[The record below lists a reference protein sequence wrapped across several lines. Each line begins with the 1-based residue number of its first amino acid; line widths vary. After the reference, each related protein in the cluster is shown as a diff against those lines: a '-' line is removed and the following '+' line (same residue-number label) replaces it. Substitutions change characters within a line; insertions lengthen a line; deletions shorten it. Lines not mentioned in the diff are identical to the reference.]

1 MRRSRL
7 IAQVF
12 SDFAFAD
19 ASTTCAPI
27 VAMSSRA
34 PYRGGRGRGRGRGRS
49 FSDRPYN
56 DGGRDQFVT
65 VESHFQSVHDA
76 NLGLRHG
83 SRGSSSN
90 HDPRRFNNGEP
101 YRQFQPPL
109 TQQQQQQPFHQPPFN
124 QNYGFRPPPHRG
136 QWQPNHSPSSQSY
149 SACPPPPFYQN
160 QMSRPP
166 PQRSFRQ
173 RPRSKPSD
181 YREWE
186 YAKTA
191 PPPGSEKF
199 VVLSYNILADY
210 LANDHWRNLYFHIPR
225 NMLSWGWRKNK
236 LVFELGLWSADIMC
250 LQEVD
255 KFQDLEEEMKIRG
268 YSGIWK
274 MRTGNAVDGCAIF
287 WRSNRFKLVHEESI
301 QFNQLGLRDNVA
313 QICVLETLLNSH
325 TKEIEVSPSESC
337 SRRVV
342 ICNIHVLFNPKRG
355 DFKLGQVRTLLERAH
370 AVSKLWD
377 DAPVVLCGDF
387 NCTPKSHLYNFISE
401 RKLDLSGL
409 ARDKVSGQDSAAI
422 RPPRPEIY
430 RTRVQSANKSPQGQ
444 VQRQDLIANARMEN
458 NSNKDIEK
466 TPSRNTSELPCGTTN
481 LASHEATSSS
491 GVLPSEDSAPV
502 CNLGIENRK
511 RDDSGHLSIAEEDP
525 SSVTKSDPE
534 PSHASNAKEELR
546 EKLSASSVL
555 SATEHYPE
563 EIVSSAQNISSS
575 LSANVENMV
584 EMKLDGLT
592 LDEPVVF
599 ALDEEGIGEDGETFL
614 AKLHNNDLSQ
624 KEELVNEFSCKSDS
638 EALDYGKITYNPS
651 AWTPMEIATATGDPE
666 KSTVEHAMELKSTY
680 SEIEGQANTRDENGE
695 PVVTSYHRC
704 FMGTVDYIW
713 RSEGLQTVR
722 VLAPIPKQA
731 MQWTLG
737 FPTPKWG
744 SDHIALV
751 SELAFCSSK
760 SPPKS

>member
-1 MRRSRL
+1 MRRSRSVV
-7 IAQVF
+7 QVF
-12 SDFAFAD
+12 SDAAISN
-19 ASTTCAPI
+19 ATTTCAPF
-27 VAMSSRA
+27 VTMSSR
-34 PYRGGRGRGRGRGRS
+34 PLQYGGGRGRARGQGFGQGGRS

-56 DGGRDQFVT
+56 DAGGHQFVT
-65 VESHFQSVHDA
+65 GDSHFQSVHDA
-76 NLGLRHG
+76 NFEFRHG
-83 SRGSSSN
+83 NRGVSSSSSL
-90 HDPRRFNNGEP
+90 DPRRFNHV
-101 YRQFQPPL
+101 Q
-109 TQQQQQQPFHQPPFN
+109 QPPFN
-124 QNYGFRPPPHRG
+124 QNYQLRPPPPQA
-136 QWQPNHSPSSQSY
+136 QWRPNHPPSGQSY
-149 SACPPPPFYQN
+149 SACPPPPQFYQN

-191 PPPGSEKF
+191 PSPGTEKF

-236 LVFELGLWSADIMC
+236 IVFELGLWSADIMC

-255 KFQDLEEEMKIRG
+255 KFQDLEEELKLRG

-287 WRSNRFKLVHEESI
+287 WRSNRFKLVQEESI
-301 QFNQLGLRDNVA
+301 QFNQLSLRDNVA
-313 QICVLETLLNSH
+313 QICVLEALLNSH
-325 TKEIEVSPSESC
+325 AKENEASPSESC
-337 SRRVV
+337 SHRVV
-342 ICNIHVLFNPKRG
+342 VCNIHVLYNPKRG

-401 RKLDLSGL
+401 GKLDLSGV
-409 ARDKVSGQDSAAI
+409 ARNKVSGQESAEI

-430 RTRVQSANKSPQGQ
+430 TRFQSDNKSPQGQ
-444 VQRQDLIANARMEN
+444 VQPQDSNSIANARMDN
-458 NSNKDIEK
+458 NSNMDVGKA
-466 TPSRNTSELPCGTTN
+466 PSIRNTSELPCGDTV
-481 LASHEATSSS
+481 LAGHKATSSS
-491 GVLPSEDSAPV
+491 VRVLPGEDLASG
-502 CNLGIENRK
+502 CNLGGQNRQP
-511 RDDSGHLSIAEEDP
+511 DDAGDLSLAEGL
-525 SSVTKSDPE
+525 SSVTISDPE
-534 PSHASNAKEELR
+534 LPHTSSANDDSR
-546 EKLSASSVL
+546 EKLSASSVI
-555 SATEHYPE
+555 SATEHSPE
-563 EIVSSAQNISSS
+563 EIVSNAQNESSS
-575 LSANVENMV
+575 LSTKVDTSA
-584 EMKLDGLT
+584 EMKLDDLR
-592 LDEPVVF
+592 LDEAAVL
-599 ALDEEGIGEDGETFL
+599 AQEEEGIGEDGETFL
-614 AKLHNNDLSQ
+614 AKLHDNNEDLSQ
-624 KEELVNEFSCKSDS
+624 TGELVNDISRESGS
-638 EALDYGKITYNPS
+638 EAFDYGKITYNPAS
-651 AWTPMEIATATGDPE
+651 WTPMEIAAATGDPE
-666 KSTVEHAMELKSTY
+666 RSTVEHALELKSTY
-680 SEIEGQANTRDENGE
+680 SEVEGKANTRDENGE

-731 MQWTLG
+731 MQWTPG

-751 SELAFCSSK
+751 SELAFCGSK
-760 SPPKS
+760 SVPKS

>member
-7 IAQVF
+7 VAQVF
-12 SDFAFAD
+12 SD
-19 ASTTCAPI
+19 ASTTSASI

-34 PYRGGRGRGRGRGRS
+34 PYRGSRGRGRGQRS

-56 DGGRDQFVT
+56 NAGRDQFVT
-65 VESHFQSVHDA
+65 ADSHFQSVHDA
-76 NLGLRHG
+76 NLRFRH
-83 SRGSSSN
+83 
-90 HDPRRFNNGEP
+90 GEP
-101 YRQFQPPL
+101 YQQPQPPVY
-109 TQQQQQQPFHQPPFN
+109 QQQQPPFN
-124 QNYGFRPPPHRG
+124 PNYQFRPPPPSRG
-136 QWQPNHSPSSQSY
+136 QWQQFHQPNQSPSNQNY
-149 SACPPPPFYQN
+149 AACPPPPPFYQN
-160 QMSRPP
+160 QMSQPP

-191 PPPGSEKF
+191 LPPGSEKF

-210 LANDHWRNLYFHIPR
+210 LANDHWRSLYFHIPR
-225 NMLSWGWRKNK
+225 NMLSWGWRKSK
-236 LVFELGLWSADIMC
+236 IVFELGLWSADIMC

-255 KFQDLEEEMKIRG
+255 KFQDLEEDLKHRG

-313 QICVLETLLNSH
+313 QICVLETLLTSH
-325 TKEIEVSPSESC
+325 TKENEASPPESSAGSC
-337 SRRVV
+337 RVV

-355 DFKLGQVRTLLERAH
+355 DFKLGQVRTLLDRAH

-409 ARDKVSGQDSAAI
+409 ARDKVSGQVSAEI

-430 RTRVQSANKSPQGQ
+430 TTRFQSANKSPQGQ
-444 VQRQDLIANARMEN
+444 VQPPNSITNAHIEEN
-458 NSNKDIEK
+458 NSYIDVGKG
-466 TPSRNTSELPCGTTN
+466 PSKNTSELPCGDTI
-481 LASHEATSSS
+481 LAGHEATSSS
-491 GVLPSEDSAPV
+491 DRVLPSEDLASD
-502 CNLGIENRK
+502 CNLGKEDRK
-511 RDDSGHLSIAEEDP
+511 PDASGDLSVAEDLSLVTLSDTAQA
-525 SSVTKSDPE
+525 SSTKV
-534 PSHASNAKEELR
+534 NLNTEL
-546 EKLSASSVL
+546 SGSSVL
-555 SATEHYPE
+555 SVTEQSPE
-563 EIVSSAQNISSS
+563 EIVSSDQNSSSS
-575 LSANVENMV
+575 LSTKVDTTLSEI
-584 EMKLDGLT
+584 KLGGLT

-599 ALDEEGIGEDGETFL
+599 AQDEEDLGEDGETFL
-614 AKLHNNDLSQ
+614 AKLHDNNEDLSQ
-624 KEELVNEFSCKSDS
+624 KGEHLNEFSHKPDS
-638 EALDYGKITYNPS
+638 EAFNNEKIMYNPS
-651 AWTPMEIATATGDPE
+651 SWTPMEIATATGNPE
-666 KSTVEHAMELKSTY
+666 RTTVEHALELKSTY
-680 SEIEGQANTRDENGE
+680 SEVEGQANTRDENGE

-731 MQWTLG
+731 MQWTPG

-760 SPPKS
+760 SVLRKIKIIIFVSQLFRF

>member
-7 IAQVF
+7 VVQVF
-12 SDFAFAD
+12 SDAAISN
-19 ASTTCAPI
+19 ASTNCAPI
-27 VAMSSRA
+27 VAMSSH
-34 PYRGGRGRGRGRGRS
+34 PLYRGGRGRGRGRGGRS

-56 DGGRDQFVT
+56 DAGRGQFIT
-65 VESHFQSVHDA
+65 GDSHFQSVHDA
-76 NLGLRHG
+76 NLEFRHG
-83 SRGSSSN
+83 IRGSSSSN
-90 HDPRRFNNGEP
+90 LDPRRFNHV
-101 YRQFQPPL
+101 
-109 TQQQQQQPFHQPPFN
+109 QQQQQPPLN
-124 QNYGFRPPPHRG
+124 QNYEFRPSPPPRG
-136 QWQPNHSPSSQSY
+136 QWQQPNHHPPSGQNY

-160 QMSRPP
+160 QMSRRPP
-166 PQRSFRQ
+166 PQHSFRQ

-191 PPPGSEKF
+191 PSHGCEKF

-225 NMLSWGWRKNK
+225 NMLSWGWRKSK
-236 LVFELGLWSADIMC
+236 IVFELGLWSADILC

-255 KFQDLEEEMKIRG
+255 KFQDLEEELKLRG

-313 QICVLETLLNSH
+313 QICVFETLLNSH
-325 TKEIEVSPSESC
+325 SKENEASSSESC

-342 ICNIHVLFNPKRG
+342 ICNIHVLYNPKRG

-387 NCTPKSHLYNFISE
+387 NCTPKSHLYNFILE
-401 RKLDLSGL
+401 GKLDLSGL
-409 ARDKVSGQDSAAI
+409 PRNKVSGQESTEI

-430 RTRVQSANKSPQGQ
+430 TRFQSANKSPQGQ
-444 VQRQDLIANARMEN
+444 VQPPDSMANTRMEN
-458 NSNKDIEK
+458 NSSMDVGKASSIRK
-466 TPSRNTSELPCGTTN
+466 TSDLPCGDTV
-481 LASHEATSSS
+481 LAGHKATSSTVR
-491 GVLPSEDSAPV
+491 VLPGEDLASG
-502 CNLGIENRK
+502 CNLGRQNRK
-511 RDDSGHLSIAEEDP
+511 PDDAGDLSIAECL
-525 SSVTKSDPE
+525 SSVTISDPE
-534 PSHASNAKEELR
+534 PPHTPNAKENSR
-546 EKLSASSVL
+546 EKLSASSVI
-555 SATEHYPE
+555 SATDHSPE
-563 EIVSSAQNISSS
+563 EIVSNAQTDSSCLSSKIDTSA
-575 LSANVENMV
+575 
-584 EMKLDGLT
+584 EMKLDDLT
-592 LDEPVVF
+592 LDKAVVL
-599 ALDEEGIGEDGETFL
+599 AQEEEGVREDGETFL
-614 AKLHNNDLSQ
+614 AKLHNSNADLSQ
-624 KEELVNEFSCKSDS
+624 TGELVNEFSRESGS
-638 EALDYGKITYNPS
+638 EAFDCGKITYNPAS
-651 AWTPMEIATATGDPE
+651 WTPMEIAAATGDPE
-666 KSTVEHAMELKSTY
+666 RSTVEHALELKSTY
-680 SEIEGQANTRDENGE
+680 SEIEGKANTRDENGE

-731 MQWTLG
+731 MQWTPG

-760 SPPKS
+760 SGPKS

>member
-1 MRRSRL
+1 MGDWVWSL
-7 IAQVF
+7 TEQ
-12 SDFAFAD
+12 
-19 ASTTCAPI
+19 
-27 VAMSSRA
+27 
-34 PYRGGRGRGRGRGRS
+34 YRGFRGRGRGGGRS

-65 VESHFQSVHDA
+65 GDSHFQSVHDA
-76 NLGLRHG
+76 NREFRHG
-83 SRGSSSN
+83 NRVSSSN
-90 HDPRRFNNGEP
+90 LDPRRPG
-101 YRQFQPPL
+101 QW
-109 TQQQQQQPFHQPPFN
+109 QQFHQPN
-124 QNYGFRPPPHRG
+124 QYPPS
-136 QWQPNHSPSSQSY
+136 NQSY
-149 SACPPPPFYQN
+149 AACPPPPFYHQN
-160 QMSRPP
+160 QISRPP

-191 PPPGSEKF
+191 PSPGSEKF

-210 LANDHWRNLYFHIPR
+210 LANDHWRSLYFHIPR
-225 NMLSWGWRKNK
+225 NMLSWGWRKSK
-236 LVFELGLWSADIMC
+236 IVFELGLWSADIMC

-255 KFQDLEEEMKIRG
+255 RFQDLEEELKPRG

-313 QICVLETLLNSH
+313 QICVLETLSNSQ
-325 TKEIEVSPSESC
+325 TKENEVSPSESS

-355 DFKLGQVRTLLERAH
+355 DFKLGQVRTLLQKAH

-377 DAPVVLCGDF
+377 DAPVVICGDF

-401 RKLDLSGL
+401 QKLDLSGL
-409 ARDKVSGQDSAAI
+409 ARDRISGQDSATI

-430 RTRVQSANKSPQGQ
+430 TMRFQTANKSPQGQ
-444 VQRQDLIANARMEN
+444 VQPPDLSANAHMEN
-458 NSNKDIEK
+458 NSNMDLGKPP
-466 TPSRNTSELPCGTTN
+466 TRNTSELPCADTVVTGD
-481 LASHEATSSS
+481 EATSSS
-491 GVLPSEDSAPV
+491 DRVLPGKDQTSD
-502 CNLGIENRK
+502 CNLGRENRK
-511 RDDSGHLSIAEEDP
+511 HDDSEDL
-525 SSVTKSDPE
+525 SSVTRSDPK
-534 PSHASNAKEELR
+534 PPYASNAKEDLR
-546 EKLSASSVL
+546 EKHSAKHS
-555 SATEHYPE
+555 PE

-575 LSANVENMV
+575 LSAEVDTLA

-599 ALDEEGIGEDGETFL
+599 AQDEEDIGEDGETFL
-614 AKLHNNDLSQ
+614 AKLHNTDLSQ
-624 KEELVNEFSCKSDS
+624 KEELVNEFSPKSGSKVYNS
-638 EALDYGKITYNPS
+638 EKITYNPS
-651 AWTPMEIATATGDPE
+651 SWTPMEIATATGDPE
-666 KSTVEHAMELKSTY
+666 RTAVEHAMKLKSTY

-722 VLAPIPKQA
+722 VLAPITKQA
-731 MQWTLG
+731 MQWTPG

-760 SPPKS
+760 ESI

>member
-7 IAQVF
+7 VVQVF
-12 SDFAFAD
+12 SDAAISN

-27 VAMSSRA
+27 AEMSTR
-34 PYRGGRGRGRGRGRS
+34 PLYRGGRGRARGRGGRS

-56 DGGRDQFVT
+56 DAGRGQFVT
-65 VESHFQSVHDA
+65 GDSHFQSVHDA
-76 NLGLRHG
+76 NLEFRHG
-83 SRGSSSN
+83 NRGSSSN
-90 HDPRRFNNGEP
+90 IDPRRFNVG
-101 YRQFQPPL
+101 Q
-109 TQQQQQQPFHQPPFN
+109 QPPFN
-124 QNYGFRPPPHRG
+124 QNYEFRPPPPRG
-136 QWQPNHSPSSQSY
+136 QWQPNHPPSGQNY
-149 SACPPPPFYQN
+149 SACPPPQFYQN
-160 QMSRPP
+160 QMPRPP

-191 PPPGSEKF
+191 PSPGSEKF

-210 LANDHWRNLYFHIPR
+210 LANDHWGNLYFHIPR
-225 NMLSWGWRKNK
+225 NMLSWGWRKNRI
-236 LVFELGLWSADIMC
+236 VFELGLWSADIMC

-255 KFQDLEEEMKIRG
+255 KFQDLEEELKHRG

-301 QFNQLGLRDNVA
+301 QFNQLSLRDNVA
-313 QICVLETLLNSH
+313 QICVFETLLNSH
-325 TKEIEVSPSESC
+325 AKENEASPSESC

-342 ICNIHVLFNPKRG
+342 ICNIHVLYNPKRG
-355 DFKLGQVRTLLERAH
+355 DFKLGQVRTLLEKAH

-377 DAPVVLCGDF
+377 GAPVVLCGDF

-401 RKLDLSGL
+401 GKLDLSGL
-409 ARDKVSGQDSAAI
+409 ARNKVSGQESAEI
-422 RPPRPEIY
+422 RPPRPEIFT
-430 RTRVQSANKSPQGQ
+430 TRFQPANKLPQ
-444 VQRQDLIANARMEN
+444 VQVQPQDSIANARMEN
-458 NSNKDIEK
+458 NSNMDAGKA
-466 TPSRNTSELPCGTTN
+466 PSIRNTSELSCGDTV
-481 LASHEATSSS
+481 LAGNKATSSS
-491 GVLPSEDSAPV
+491 ERVLPGGNLASG
-502 CNLGIENRK
+502 CNLGGQNRK
-511 RDDSGHLSIAEEDP
+511 PDDAGDLSIAECL
-525 SSVTKSDPE
+525 SSVTISDPE
-534 PSHASNAKEELR
+534 PPHTSNDKDDSR
-546 EKLSASSVL
+546 EKLSASSVI
-555 SATEHYPE
+555 SATEHSSE
-563 EIVSSAQNISSS
+563 EIVSNAQNDSSS
-575 LSANVENMV
+575 LSTKVDTSA
-584 EMKLDGLT
+584 EMKLDDLT
-592 LDEPVVF
+592 LEEAVVF
-599 ALDEEGIGEDGETFL
+599 AQDEESIGSQGLCEDGKTFL
-614 AKLHNNDLSQ
+614 AKLHNNNEDLSQ
-624 KEELVNEFSCKSDS
+624 MGGLGDELSRKSGS
-638 EALDYGKITYNPS
+638 EAFDYGKITYNPAS
-651 AWTPMEIATATGDPE
+651 WTPMEIAAATGDPE
-666 KSTVEHAMELKSTY
+666 RSTVEHALELKSTY

-731 MQWTLG
+731 MQWTPG

-760 SPPKS
+760 SRPKS

>member
-1 MRRSRL
+1 MRRSRFVV
-7 IAQVF
+7 QVF
-12 SDFAFAD
+12 SDAALSD

-27 VAMSSRA
+27 VFMCSR
-34 PYRGGRGRGRGRGRS
+34 PLYGGGRGRGRGRGVKS
-49 FSDRPYN
+49 FSDRPY
-56 DGGRDQFVT
+56 DDARRDQLVT
-65 VESHFQSVHDA
+65 GDSHFQSVHDA
-76 NLGLRHG
+76 NLGFRHG
-83 SRGSSSN
+83 NRGSSPN
-90 HDPRRFNNGEP
+90 FDPRRYNHG
-101 YRQFQPPL
+101 
-109 TQQQQQQPFHQPPFN
+109 QQQPPFN
-124 QNYGFRPPPHRG
+124 QNYEFRPPPPRG
-136 QWQPNHSPSSQSY
+136 QWQQFHQPNHSPSSESY

-191 PPPGSEKF
+191 PPHGSEKF

-210 LANDHWRNLYFHIPR
+210 LANDHWRSLYFHIPR
-225 NMLSWGWRKNK
+225 NMLSWGWRKSK

-250 LQEVD
+250 LQVIVPAIVYEVD
-255 KFQDLEEEMKIRG
+255 RFQDLEEEMKLRG

-274 MRTGNAVDGCAIF
+274 MRTGNAVDGCAVF

-313 QICVLETLLNSH
+313 QICVLETLLNSQ
-325 TKEIEVSPSESC
+325 TKENEASPSESC

-355 DFKLGQVRTLLERAH
+355 DFKLGQVRTFLERAH

-409 ARDKVSGQDSAAI
+409 SRDKVSGQVSAKYS
-422 RPPRPEIY
+422 PPRPEMY
-430 RTRVQSANKSPQGQ
+430 TTRPIQFSSFQPANKSPQGQ
-444 VQRQDLIANARMEN
+444 VQPRDSIANARMEN
-458 NSNKDIEK
+458 NSNIDVTI
-466 TPSRNTSELPCGTTN
+466 
-481 LASHEATSSS
+481 LAGHEATSSS
-491 GVLPSEDSAPV
+491 EEVLPDENVASG
-502 CNLGIENRK
+502 CNLGRENRK
-511 RDDSGHLSIAEEDP
+511 PDDSGDLSIAEVLY
-525 SSVTKSDPE
+525 SVTISDPE
-534 PSHASNAKEELR
+534 PPHASNAKEYSR

-555 SATEHYPE
+555 SATENSPE
-563 EIVSSAQNISSS
+563 EIVSNSHNISSS
-575 LSANVENMV
+575 ISAKVDTLA
-584 EMKLDGLT
+584 EMKLDDST
-592 LDEPVVF
+592 SDEAVAF
-599 ALDEEGIGEDGETFL
+599 AQEEEGIGEDGETFS
-614 AKLHNNDLSQ
+614 AKLHNNNLSQ
-624 KEELVNEFSCKSDS
+624 KEELVTEEEGIGED
-638 EALDYGKITYNPS
+638 EKITYNPS
-651 AWTPMEIATATGDPE
+651 SWTPMEIATATGDPE
-666 KSTVEHAMELKSTY
+666 RTTVEHAMELKSTY
-680 SEIEGQANTRDENGE
+680 SEIEGKANTRDENGE
-695 PVVTSYHRC
+695 PAVTSYHRR

-722 VLAPIPKQA
+722 VLAPIPKEA
-731 MQWTLG
+731 MQWTPG

-751 SELAFCSSK
+751 SELAFCSGK
-760 SPPKS
+760 SCPPKS

>member
-1 MRRSRL
+1 MRRSRY
-7 IAQVF
+7 AVQVF
-12 SDFAFAD
+12 SDAALSN

-27 VAMSSRA
+27 VDMSSR
-34 PYRGGRGRGRGRGRS
+34 PLYGGGRGRGRGRGGRS
-49 FSDRPYN
+49 FSNRPYS
-56 DGGRDQFVT
+56 DAGRDNFVT
-65 VESHFQSVHDA
+65 GDSHFQSVHDA
-76 NLGLRHG
+76 NLEFRHG
-83 SRGSSSN
+83 NRVSSSN
-90 HDPRRFNNGEP
+90 PDPRRFNHGQ
-101 YRQFQPPL
+101 R
-109 TQQQQQQPFHQPPFN
+109 PPFN
-124 QNYGFRPPPHRG
+124 QNYEFRPRPPRG
-136 QWQPNHSPSSQSY
+136 QWQQLYQPNHSPSSQSY
-149 SACPPPPFYQN
+149 TACPPPPFYQN
-160 QMSRPP
+160 QVSRPP

-191 PPPGSEKF
+191 PSPGSEKF

-225 NMLSWGWRKNK
+225 NMLSWGWRKSK
-236 LVFELGLWSADIMC
+236 IVFELGLWSADIMC

-255 KFQDLEEEMKIRG
+255 KFQDLEEDLKLRG

-325 TKEIEVSPSESC
+325 TKEDDVSPSESC

-409 ARDKVSGQDSAAI
+409 ARDKVSGQLSATI
-422 RPPRPEIY
+422 RPQRPEVY
-430 RTRVQSANKSPQGQ
+430 TTRFQSANKAPQGQ
-444 VQRQDLIANARMEN
+444 IQPQDSIANAHVES
-458 NSNKDIEK
+458 NSNIDVGK
-466 TPSRNTSELPCGTTN
+466 TSEQ
-481 LASHEATSSS
+481 
-491 GVLPSEDSAPV
+491 VLPGEGPASD
-502 CNLGIENRK
+502 CNLGTVNRNP
-511 RDDSGHLSIAEEDP
+511 DDSGDLSIAEDL
-525 SSVTKSDPE
+525 SAVSISDPK
-534 PSHASNAKEELR
+534 PKHASSAKDDLLNEEL
-546 EKLSASSVL
+546 SVSSVL
-555 SATEHYPE
+555 SATEHTQE
-563 EIVSSAQNISSS
+563 ENMSSDQNISFS
-575 LSANVENMV
+575 LSDKVS
-584 EMKLDGLT
+584 T
-592 LDEPVVF
+592 LDEPAVF
-599 ALDEEGIGEDGETFL
+599 AQDDEGMGEDGEIL
-614 AKLHNNDLSQ
+614 AKLHDNDEDLSQ
-624 KEELVNEFSCKSDS
+624 KEELVSEISPISGSEAFDS
-638 EALDYGKITYNPS
+638 ERITYNPS
-651 AWTPMEIATATGDPE
+651 SWTPMEIATATGDQE
-666 KSTVEHAMELKSTY
+666 RSTVEHAMELKSTY
-680 SEIEGQANTRDENGE
+680 SEVEGKANTRDENGE

-722 VLAPIPKQA
+722 VLAPMPKQA
-731 MQWTLG
+731 MLWTPG

-751 SELAFCSSK
+751 SELAFCDSK
-760 SPPKS
+760 SPPKSSVTA

>member
-1 MRRSRL
+1 MRRSRFFSAL
-7 IAQVF
+7 STATSSPIA
-12 SDFAFAD
+12 
-19 ASTTCAPI
+19 
-27 VAMSSRA
+27 AMSNRT
-34 PYRGGRGRGRGRGRS
+34 PYRGFRGRSRGGGRS
-49 FSDRPYN
+49 FSDRPFN
-56 DGGRDQFVT
+56 DGERDQFIT
-65 VESHFQSVHDA
+65 GDSHFQSVHNA
-76 NLGLRHG
+76 NRDF
-83 SRGSSSN
+83 RN
-90 HDPRRFNNGEP
+90 PDPR
-101 YRQFQPPL
+101 
-109 TQQQQQQPFHQPPFN
+109 
-124 QNYGFRPPPHRG
+124 RG
-136 QWQPNHSPSSQSY
+136 QWQQIQQPSQSPSSNQSY
-149 SACPPPPFYQN
+149 TACPPPPFYHQN

-186 YAKTA
+186 YAKS
-191 PPPGSEKF
+191 PPSPRSEKF

-210 LANDHWRNLYFHIPR
+210 LANDHWRTLYFHIPR
-225 NMLSWGWRKNK
+225 NMLSWGWRKSK
-236 LVFELGLWSADIMC
+236 IVFELGLWSADIMC

-255 KFQDLEEEMKIRG
+255 RFQDLEEELKPRG

-301 QFNQLGLRDNVA
+301 QFNQLSLRDNVA
-313 QICVLETLLNSH
+313 QICVLETLLNSQ
-325 TKEIEVSPSESC
+325 TKEDEVSPSESC

-355 DFKLGQVRTLLERAH
+355 DFKLGQVRTLLERAR

-409 ARDKVSGQDSAAI
+409 ARDKVSGQESATI

-430 RTRVQSANKSPQGQ
+430 TTRFQTVNKSPQGQ
-444 VQRQDLIANARMEN
+444 VQPPDSIANAHMEN
-458 NSNKDIEK
+458 NSNMNLGKA
-466 TPSRNTSELPCGTTN
+466 PARSTSELPCADTIVAG
-481 LASHEATSSS
+481 AEATSSS
-491 GVLPSEDSAPV
+491 DRVLPV
-502 CNLGIENRK
+502 TI
-511 RDDSGHLSIAEEDP
+511 SG
-525 SSVTKSDPE
+525 PE
-534 PSHASNAKEELR
+534 ASNAKEDLR
-546 EKLSASSVL
+546 EKHSA
-555 SATEHYPE
+555 EHSPE
-563 EIVSSAQNISSS
+563 EIVSNAQNISST
-575 LSANVENMV
+575 LSAKVDTLAEI
-584 EMKLDGLT
+584 KLDGLT

-599 ALDEEGIGEDGETFL
+599 AQDKEDIGEDGETFL

-624 KEELVNEFSCKSDS
+624 KEELVNEMSCKPDS
-638 EALDYGKITYNPS
+638 EAYNTGEIRYNPS
-651 AWTPMEIATATGDPE
+651 SWTPMEIATATGDPE
-666 KSTVEHAMELKSTY
+666 RTAVEHSMELRSTY

-731 MQWTLG
+731 MQWTPG

-760 SPPKS
+760 NLSKS